1 MRARPG
7 GRGRQQP
14 GPRVSLVGG
23 AWTDAASGET
33 MEVLNPATGEVL
45 ARVKTVTEAD
55 ILMFAAASGDMNAV
69 HLNQEFAEH
78 TAFHGRI
85 AHGLLTAGI
94 VSACIG
100 NKLPGL
106 GTIYLSQTLRFKAPV
121 HPGDTVRAIVT
132 VKSLDVEKNRVVLDT
147 VCQVQGNTV
156 LEGEATVLA
165 PKRPKEQ

>member
-1 MRARPG
+1 MVALFEDDLG
-7 GRGRQQP
+7 FTIDQ
-14 GPRVSLVGG
+14 LVVGMSRSY
-23 AWTDAASGET
+23 A
-33 MEVLNPATGEVL
+33 
-45 ARVKTVTEAD
+45 KTVTEAD

-69 HLNQEFAEH
+69 HLNEEFAEN

-106 GTIYLSQTLRFKAPV
+106 GTIYLGQSLKFKAPV

-132 VKSLDVEKNRVVLDT
+132 VKSLDVTKNRVILDT
-147 VCQVQGNTV
+147 ICQVHGKTV

-165 PKRPKEQ
+165 PKRPTGG

>member
-1 MRARPG
+1 MNIVEEDDIG
-7 GRGRQQP
+7 YTIDK
-14 GPRVSLVGG
+14 LEVGMSRSY
-23 AWTDAASGET
+23 A
-33 MEVLNPATGEVL
+33 
-45 ARVKTVTEAD
+45 KTVTEAD

-69 HLNQEFAEH
+69 HLNQEFAES

-106 GTIYLSQTLRFKAPV
+106 GTIYLSQSLRFKAPV

-132 VKSLDVEKNRVVLDT
+132 VKSIEPEKNRVVLDT
-147 VCQVQGNTV
+147 ICQVHGRTV

-165 PKRPKEQ
+165 PKRPQGK

>member
-1 MRARPG
+1 MIEDDDIGYTIDKLEIGMSRSYA
-7 GRGRQQP
+7 
-14 GPRVSLVGG
+14 
-23 AWTDAASGET
+23 
-33 MEVLNPATGEVL
+33 
-45 ARVKTVTEAD
+45 KTITEAD

-69 HLNQEFAEH
+69 HLNQEFAEN

-106 GTIYLSQTLRFKAPV
+106 GTIYLSQNLKFKAPV

-132 VKSLDVEKNRVVLDT
+132 VKSLEPEKNRVILDT
-147 VCQVQGNTV
+147 ICQVQGKTV
-156 LEGEATVLA
+156 LQGEATVLA
-165 PKRPKEQ
+165 PKR